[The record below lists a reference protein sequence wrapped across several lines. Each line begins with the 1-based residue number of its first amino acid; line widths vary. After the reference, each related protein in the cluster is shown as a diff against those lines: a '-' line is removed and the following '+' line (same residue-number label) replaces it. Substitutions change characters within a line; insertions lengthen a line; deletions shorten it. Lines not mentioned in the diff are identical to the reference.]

1 MSKAKL
7 KDQIIYLENKLANK
21 ENELQKTLKSFDEI
35 RDELTYYKGFHD
47 GVKNGA
53 KVNFSPTINQQ
64 PKKEFES
71 GGFLGNRC
79 AKHAGMSADYSVFDD
94 LKKCDAQIRDEKE
107 FVKKNPRPE
116 TVDNIMDF
124 SAKLKEAETKS
135 TETKTEPV
143 SNLQRIFENFIGSD
157 AKGLIICAGEPP
169 NEVLEALESALEKV
183 PKTDDE
189 QLKQTPENNDGL
201 YRRKGT
207 TACNPD

>member
-1 MSKAKL
+1 MKKKYYKNEIES
-7 KDQIIYLENKLANK
+7 LENKIGILSRKVEKSEGLLNQSKA
-21 ENELQKTLKSFDEI
+21 ELNATLKAFDEI
-35 RDELTYYKGFHD
+35 RDELSYYKGFHD

-53 KVNFSPTINQQ
+53 KVNFSPTINQ
-64 PKKEFES
+64 PTKKEFAS
-71 GGFLGNRC
+71 GGIMEHRC
-79 AKHAGMSADYSVFDD
+79 EKHKNE
-94 LKKCDAQIRDEKE
+94 LK
-107 FVKKNPRPE
+107 PRPE

-124 SAKLKEAETKS
+124 SAKLKESENKS

-201 YRRKGT
+201 YRSKGT

>member
-1 MSKAKL
+1 M
-7 KDQIIYLENKLANK
+7 ANK

-64 PKKEFES
+64 SKKEFES

-79 AKHAGMSADYSVFDD
+79 AKHEGMSADYSVFDD

-157 AKGLIICAGEPP
+157 AKGLIICKDLSPEVLSELS
-169 NEVLEALESALEKV
+169 EVLEKLNNEN
-183 PKTDDE
+183 KTQNGNE
-189 QLKQTPENNDGL
+189 EIVK
-201 YRRKGT
+201 
-207 TACNPD
+207 

>member
-1 MSKAKL
+1 MEL
-7 KDQIIYLENKLANK
+7 K
-21 ENELQKTLKSFDEI
+21 
-35 RDELTYYKGFHD
+35 
-47 GVKNGA
+47 
-53 KVNFSPTINQQ
+53 
-64 PKKEFES
+64 
-71 GGFLGNRC
+71 
-79 AKHAGMSADYSVFDD
+79 
-94 LKKCDAQIRDEKE
+94 
-107 FVKKNPRPE
+107 PRPE

-201 YRRKGT
+201 YRSKGT